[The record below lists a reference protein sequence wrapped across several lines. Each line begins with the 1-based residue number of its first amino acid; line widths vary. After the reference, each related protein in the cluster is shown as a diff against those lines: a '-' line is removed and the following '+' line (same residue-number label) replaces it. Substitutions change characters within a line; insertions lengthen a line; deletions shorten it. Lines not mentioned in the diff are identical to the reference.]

1 VNREVVHDGKGAF
14 QVRFAFERRLVDR
27 IKSLPNRRWNA
38 GDRLWLVPEE
48 DVLPLVELLADDRFR
63 FCDTT
68 VRLYQE
74 RGGRLTVN
82 AVPMDLFADVE
93 DIPAAEAEPAPAP
106 AGDWTVSR
114 LNQRVRDILTEALP
128 GTVWLTGEIAG
139 FNKTAHKRIVS
150 FHLVERTGD
159 STAAEVPAV
168 LFEETR
174 RQLEAKL
181 AAAGSPFNLEDEVQV
196 RARVRVDLY
205 VPWGAYRVVVEDLDL
220 AYTLGE
226 TARRREE
233 IVRRLTL
240 AGLTGRNP
248 ALPFPVLPLRVGL
261 ITSVGSDA
269 CRDVLRTFEESGFAF
284 RVTVHGARVQGRLTE
299 PSVLN
304 ALDWLRARA
313 RDFDVVLICRGGG
326 SRTDLAWFD
335 SEALGR
341 AVASFPLPVLVGI
354 GHEQDVSVLDAV
366 GWRCKTP
373 TAAAT
378 RLVEAVAGA
387 LRALDEV
394 GAGIAQGSRDVLA
407 GAAEKL
413 EERRQ
418 RAVRASR
425 FSIEAAAHHL
435 RTRAAEIKT
444 CASRHL
450 VRRRT
455 LLESSV
461 RQLAQGVR
469 RDLSTA
475 GGALQSFRA
484 ALSPAALRS
493 TARESERTEGRARRL
508 HLVDP
513 RRVLERGY
521 ALLRGE
527 DGRALTDP
535 ALAPVGAELR
545 AELKNGVLRVVS
557 RGPEGD
563 PR

>member
-1 VNREVVHDGKGAF
+1 MNREVVHDGKGAF

-38 GDRLWLVPEE
+38 SDRLWLVPED
-48 DVLPLVELLADDRFR
+48 DVLSLVDLLADDRFH
-63 FCDTT
+63 FCPITL
-68 VRLYQE
+68 RLYQE
-74 RGGRLTVN
+74 RGGRLPVSTEP
-82 AVPMDLFADVE
+82 ADLFSDLEDAPPVE
-93 DIPAAEAEPAPAP
+93 EAAAGLPA
-106 AGDWTVSR
+106 DWTVSR
-114 LNQRVRDILTEALP
+114 LNQRVRDILFEALP
-128 GTVWLTGEIAG
+128 GTLWLTGEIAG

-150 FHLVERTGD
+150 FHLVEREGEG
-159 STAAEVPAV
+159 TAAEVPAV

-181 AAAGSPFNLEDEVQV
+181 QAAGSPFRLEDEVQV

-205 VPWGAYRVVVEDLDL
+205 VPWGAYRVVIEDLDL

-233 IVRRLTL
+233 IVRRLTV
-240 AGLTGRNP
+240 AGLVGRN
-248 ALPFPVLPLRVGL
+248 ASLPFPPLPLRVGL
-261 ITSVGSDA
+261 VTSVGSDA

-313 RDFDVVLICRGGG
+313 QELDVVLICRGGG

-341 AVASFPLPVLVGI
+341 AVATFPLPVLVGI

-373 TAAAT
+373 TAAAA
-378 RLVEAVAGA
+378 RVVEAVAGA
-387 LRALDEV
+387 LRTLEQAA
-394 GAGIAQGSRDVLA
+394 AGIAQGSRDILA
-407 GAAEKL
+407 DAGEKL
-413 EERRQ
+413 AERRR

-425 FSIEAAAHHL
+425 FSIEAATQSLGA
-435 RTRAAEIKT
+435 RSQEIKSS
-444 CASRHL
+444 AGRHL

-455 LLESSV
+455 LLEAAV

-469 RDLSTA
+469 RDLATA
-475 GGALQSFRA
+475 GGALQNLQA
-484 ALSPAALRS
+484 TLSPAALRS
-493 TARESERTEGRARRL
+493 TSRESERTEGRARRL

-527 DGRALTDP
+527 DGKALTEP
-535 ALAPVGAELR
+535 SLAPAGMKLR
-545 AELKNGVLRVVS
+545 AELRGGLLRVES
-557 RGPEGD
+557 LGPEGD